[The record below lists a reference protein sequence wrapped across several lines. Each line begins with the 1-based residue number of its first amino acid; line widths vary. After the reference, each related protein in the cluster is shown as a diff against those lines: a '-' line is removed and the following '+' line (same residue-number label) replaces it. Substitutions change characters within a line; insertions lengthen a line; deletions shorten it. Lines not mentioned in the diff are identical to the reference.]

1 MAISEPLTIATLD
14 AVRALARRLDGA
26 AHRDKGGIVAEFAQ
40 TYGWSTAKVYAELKR
55 VGWTSGR
62 KKRADAGT
70 TKQDMEALTHLS
82 STLRLGV
89 RKNGKATMHTP
100 NARSLLAGNGLTFA
114 VSNSRINQLLRERQM
129 DLATQQQPKAHVSL
143 RSLHPNHVHQVDP
156 SLCLLYYSPDGKQ
169 RVLRDDEIYKN
180 KPAWVEKVGNLKCW
194 RYVLTDHYSG
204 TIMVRYYQA
213 RGETQENLY
222 DFLLWCWGRL
232 EGRPF
237 HGVPKM
243 LVADKC
249 SVNTA
254 GPMRNAMQSMGVEM
268 YTHKAKNARAKG
280 QVEGANNIVE
290 THFESRLLYEPVTSV
305 DEMNAAAEAWMN
317 AWNANAIPHFD
328 SRLNRRGMAEPV
340 ARYALWQTIRQEH
353 LRLLPDIDVC
363 RYLLSA
369 DPEERTVAADLT
381 VRFRHPVTKRTEFY
395 DVSHVPGIY
404 PRCRVRVSPLVY
416 GGAQVLVHIDDYQGE
431 EHVYAVTP
439 IEYDERAGFRVD
451 AAIIGQEFKSQP
463 DTVADQAGKAAD
475 RAAFPGKTQDEIEK
489 AKDKNAAPFGGL
501 DAHSHLK
508 DAYLPSYMPR
518 PGTELEVP
526 NRHVNEVKPL
536 SHIEAM
542 KIIARRLGQ
551 ALTREQNTAVREL
564 YPLGVPEQELDQLI
578 ERLQH
583 GDRASSRPGLAVVNG
598 GKVS

>member
-1 MAISEPLTIATLD
+1 MPIKQPNSLSTLD
-14 AVRALARRLDGA
+14 ALRALARRLDEA
-26 AHRDKGGIVAEFAQ
+26 AHRDKGGIVGAFAQ
-40 TYGWSTAKVYAELKR
+40 TYGWSRAKVYEELKR
-55 VGWTSGR
+55 IGWTSGR

-70 TKQDMEALTHLS
+70 TRQDMEALTHLS
-82 STLRLGV
+82 ATLRFGV

-100 NARSLLAGNGLTFA
+100 NARSLLAANGLKFG

-129 DLATQQQPKAHVSL
+129 DLDTQQHDKAHVSL

-180 KPAWVEKVGNLKCW
+180 KPEWVEKVGNLKCW

-204 TIMVRYYQA
+204 AIMVRYYQA

-222 DFLLWCWGRL
+222 DFLLWCWQKN

-237 HGVPKM
+237 HGVPQM
-243 LVADKC
+243 LIMDKG
-249 SVNTA
+249 SANTA
-254 GPMRNAMQSMGVEM
+254 GPLRNAMQALDVEM
-268 YTHKAKNARAKG
+268 YTHKARNARAKG
-280 QVEGANNIVE
+280 QVEGGNNIVE

-305 DEMNAAAEAWMN
+305 EELNAASEGWMN
-317 AWNANAIPHFD
+317 AYNANAIPHMD
-328 SRLNRRGMAEPV
+328 TRLKRKFMAQPV
-340 ARYALWQTIRQEH
+340 ARYALWQTIRQDH
-353 LRLLPDIDVC
+353 LRLLPDLDVC

-369 DPEERTVAADLT
+369 EPEERFVQADLHI
-381 VRFRHPVTKRTEFY
+381 RFRHPVTKRSEYY

-404 PRCRVRVSPLVY
+404 PRCPVRVSPLVY
-416 GGAQVLVHIDDYQGE
+416 GGAQVLVHIDDYQGN
-431 EHVYAVTP
+431 EHVYAVSPETGDP
-439 IEYDERAGFRVD
+439 LSGFAHA
-451 AAIIGQEFKSQP
+451 AAIIGQEFRSQP

-475 RAAFPGKTQDEIEK
+475 RAAFPGKTEDEIEK
-489 AKDKNAAPFGGL
+489 AKDKNTAPFGGL

-508 DAYLPSYMPR
+508 DVYLPSYMPR

-551 ALTREQNTAVREL
+551 ALTREQNAAVRDL

-578 ERLQH
+578 ERLQR
-583 GDRASSRPGLAVVNG
+583 GDQASSRPGLAVVNG